1 MQEKIGSAAGQ
12 IWKMLASSKTPVNIT
27 DIPKKTKLSS
37 QIAYQGLG
45 WLAREGKVGYQQ
57 KGRSIYVC
65 LNSSET
71 FVQ

>member
-12 IWKMLASSKTPVNIT
+12 IWKVLSVMKNPVNIT

-37 QIAYQGLG
+37 QLAYQGLG
-45 WLAREGKVGYQQ
+45 WLAREGKVQYQQ

-65 LNSSET
+65 LSSTECC
-71 FVQ
+71 V